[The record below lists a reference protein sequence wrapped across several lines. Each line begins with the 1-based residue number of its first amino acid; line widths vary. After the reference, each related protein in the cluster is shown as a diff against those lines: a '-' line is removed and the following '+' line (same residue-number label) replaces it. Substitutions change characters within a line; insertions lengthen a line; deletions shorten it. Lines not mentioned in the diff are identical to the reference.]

1 MKKNLLNK
9 QLIKAISL
17 GISASMALQPV
28 TALAAE
34 ETNAETSDNT
44 GDHVL
49 EVENTIAEET
59 IIENSEA
66 AISNAKEEIEN
77 AEKETGLTFDNSD
90 DEVVAVTGEVES
102 AVETVIDAKNDIEDA
117 KEHSANRDKA
127 IEEMNNNLDQNYGSN
142 IDKAK
147 TDFNDATTAA
157 GEAEEISA
165 SITEETVLADAE
177 SKAKEAN
184 AKHKEALEKLANAE
198 KEYADAKAAYDKAF
212 ENYRKA
218 SEEGSKSFISIND
231 AQRELEEAM
240 KMLSQ
245 KKEVVENQT
254 AAAAGYLET
263 VKNNDYQKIADSLE
277 KLSKNETT
285 SEEHAKLLIG
295 AYIKANG
302 GKDVA
307 FGTVNK
313 EYTAGLNENGEVK
326 KETQTYNT
334 VTYTNADGEEVVES
348 YIVNVDENGEISVSK
363 INVSETDNTD
373 VIIKEAVE
381 YSPAVEGKDEVLE
394 SWSTADGS
402 KSFLVSN
409 DKIVKIETENE
420 NELIAIDTENL
431 NDVSTEDDKKVSVPA
446 PITEY
451 IQNGVKTTKY
461 VETGLEKTE
470 YVKDTYVVV
479 DSYNTKRVTDSS
491 KVETKEELFNM
502 ISNLEGRNDNVSVNV
517 SVQVAGFLPI
527 SYNVYPND
535 LKWYD
540 KLNAVLFGSGYK
552 VDISYDVED
561 KNSPKE
567 THEEEAICEVVT
579 KEYTITTVTNVYERS
594 GNYGWLSKDKKSAKR
609 DMEARVSELRD
620 QGFTVN
626 SFSVESDWNS
636 RGKYYYKIDYTSTN
650 VGTNTVTKEVS
661 RKRYAADTYTVHTEH
676 QDAVEAKDE
685 VQAQAAV
692 YGTKLVTTTAGSFV
706 ENDLQAKLEAQAN
719 AVALQNAAVEAA
731 KAAEEAYNNAVKAV
745 KDAQEKVEKLKEA
758 NTPVVTLAEASA
770 NLNIAM
776 KRLSE
781 ATSKKNAAD
790 KAVANATTAVENAN
804 KNVSF
809 IQAKEAARK
818 AEEARRRAE
827 EEARRNQENNSN
839 DGQSQSSDSAS
850 EYATVIPTV
859 ANTTKKTAAT
869 TLETAEVLGAKRAT
883 TKKAT
888 KATKTSTKKSTDKVS
903 EEKKDTKLAAEEKA
917 ETVEAVE
924 TTEAVVTPSEDVKT
938 TDGQNVDNAEVTI
951 ADEQTALTD
960 SVENAGQ
967 KHFPWIVVAILGVL
981 GISVEEVVRRG
992 SKKAKEKSKKD

>member
-34 ETNAETSDNT
+34 ETNAGTSDNT

-49 EVENTIAEET
+49 EVENTTAEGT

-90 DEVVAVTGEVES
+90 DEVVAVTGEGES

-127 IEEMNNNLDQNYGSN
+127 IEEMNNNLGENYSTD
-142 IDKAK
+142 IDNAK
-147 TDFNDATTAA
+147 NDFDGATKSA

-177 SKAKEAN
+177 SKAEEAN
-184 AKHKEALEKLANAE
+184 AKHEEALTKLANAE

-240 KMLSQ
+240 KMLAQ
-245 KKEVVENQT
+245 KKEAVENQT
-254 AAAAGYLET
+254 AAATGYLDT
-263 VKNNDYQKIADSLE
+263 VKGNDYQKIADSLE

-302 GKDVA
+302 GKDVV
-307 FGTVNK
+307 FGTVDK

-348 YIVNVDENGEISVSK
+348 YIVDVDENGEISVSK

-409 DKIVKIETENE
+409 DRIVKIETENE
-420 NELIAIDTENL
+420 NEIIAIDTENL
-431 NDVSTEDDKKVSVPA
+431 NDVSTEEDKAVNAPKTVEETKDNVSV
-446 PITEY
+446 TKEY
-451 IQNGVKTTKY
+451 AEVA
-461 VETGLEKTE
+461 ESEKTE
-470 YVKDTYVVV
+470 YVKDTHVVV
-479 DSYNTKRVTDSS
+479 DSYYTKPVTDHKKANS
-491 KVETKEELFNM
+491 KDELKSL
-502 ISNLEGRNDNVSVNV
+502 IEGYQGKNVKVTVNV
-517 SVQVAGFLPI
+517 LGIPGLKYEVNPQNI
-527 SYNVYPND
+527 
-535 LKWYD
+535 KWYD
-540 KLNAVLFGSGYK
+540 EMNAWLWGSGYEFN
-552 VDISYDVED
+552 VTYEVED
-561 KNSPKE
+561 KTKPKD
-567 THEEEAICEVVT
+567 THEEQAICEVVT
-579 KEYTITTVTNVYERS
+579 KEYTETTTTVTKGFEQS
-594 GNYGWLSKDKKSAKR
+594 GFYGWFTGGYDAAESAMEEKVKDLKKK
-609 DMEARVSELRD
+609 
-620 QGFTVN
+620 GFNVDKNDCKLVGALGVYHYEIT
-626 SFSVESDWNS
+626 
-636 RGKYYYKIDYTSTN
+636 YTSTS
-650 VGTNTVTKEVS
+650 VETNTVTKEVS
-661 RKRYAADTYTVHTEH
+661 RKRYAADTYTKHTEH
-676 QDAVEAKDE
+676 QDAVEAKEE
-685 VQAQAAV
+685 VKAQNAV

-706 ENDLQAKLEAQAN
+706 ENDLQAKLEAQAE
-719 AVALQNAAVEAA
+719 ALALQNAAVEAA

-745 KDAQEKVEKLKEA
+745 EDAQEKVEKLKKA

-776 KRLSE
+776 KKLSE

-804 KNVSF
+804 KIVSSL
-809 IQAKEAARK
+809 QAKEAARK
-818 AEEARRRAE
+818 AEEARRAE

-859 ANTTKKTAAT
+859 TNTGKKPAAT

-924 TTEAVVTPSEDVKT
+924 TTETVVTPSEDVKT
-938 TDGQNVDNAEVTI
+938 TDGQNVDNAETTI
-951 ADEQTALTD
+951 ADEQTALAD

-992 SKKAKEKSKKD
+992 SKKAKEKANKD